1 MTGNCEPDLV
11 RIDAGQGRSVEIAV
25 QVSARARRLSL
36 RVDPVRGGV
45 ILVLPSRRHRPEGLR
60 FAESRAGWILSRVAR
75 VPDRVP
81 FADGASVPV
90 LGVPHT
96 VRHLPD
102 SRRLLTLAEGEIRV
116 GGPPALVER
125 QVTMW
130 LRAEAR
136 RMLVPR
142 SEAAAARIGSTV
154 AKVTVRDTRSRWGS
168 CSSTGALSY
177 SWRLVLAPEHVL
189 DYVVVHEVAHLRE
202 LNHGPRFWGLVADLM
217 PNHASARRWLKAN
230 GAALH
235 RYG

>member
-1 MTGNCEPDLV
+1 MTGSSEPELV
-11 RIDAGQGRSVEIAV
+11 RIDAGGGRAVEIAI
-25 QVSARARRLSL
+25 QISARARRLSL

-45 ILVLPSRRHRPEGLR
+45 VLVLPSRRQRAEGLR

-81 FADGASVPV
+81 FADGSAIPV

-96 VRHLPD
+96 VRHLPG
-102 SRRLLTLAEGEIRV
+102 SRGLLTVADGEIRV
-116 GGPPALVER
+116 GGPAHLVPR
-125 QVTMW
+125 QVSGW

-136 RMLVPR
+136 RLLVPR
-142 SEAAAARIGSTV
+142 SEEAAARIGRPV
-154 AKVTVRDTRSRWGS
+154 ARVTVRDTRSRWGS
-168 CSSTGALSY
+168 CSSAGALSY
-177 SWRLVLAPEHVL
+177 SWRLILAPEPVL

-202 LNHGPRFWGLVADLM
+202 LNHGPRFWRLVADLM
-217 PNHASARRWLKAN
+217 PDHAAARRWLKAN

>member
-1 MTGNCEPDLV
+1 MTGSSEPELV
-11 RIDAGQGRSVEIAV
+11 RIDAGDGRSVEIAV

-36 RVDPVRGGV
+36 RVDPVGGGV
-45 ILVLPSRRHRPEGLR
+45 ILVLPSRRMRAEGLR

-75 VPDRVP
+75 VPDRIS
-81 FADGASVPV
+81 FADGAIIPV
-90 LGVPHT
+90 RGTPHT
-96 VRHLPD
+96 VRHLPAG
-102 SRRLLTLAEGEIRV
+102 RGLLAVADGEIRV
-116 GGPPALVER
+116 GGPAHLLER
-125 QVTMW
+125 QVTAW

-154 AKVTVRDTRSRWGS
+154 AKVTIRDTRSRWGS

-202 LNHGPRFWGLVADLM
+202 LNHGPRFWRLVAELM
-217 PNHASARRWLKAN
+217 PDHAPARRWLKVN